1 MKLTK
6 KQPRN
11 TEKNEKTLT
20 KIEKF
25 TKGYCEEHKIFG
37 LIQRQN
43 WFITG
48 IITGFF
54 SALLGAFVDESTT
67 LGYVG
72 FAIGA
77 IFDYFMRKDYLNEL
91 EKFKNGRSTYNLDI
105 ND

>member
-1 MKLTK
+1 M
-6 KQPRN
+6 
-11 TEKNEKTLT
+11 T

-25 TKGYCEEHKIFG
+25 TKAYCEEHKIFG

-77 IFDYFMRKDYLNEL
+77 IFDYFMRKNYLNEL
-91 EKFKNGRSTYNLDI
+91 EKFKNGRSIYNLHI

>member
-1 MKLTK
+1 MVGIMKLTK

-72 FAIGA
+72 AITFGSNWCY
-77 IFDYFMRKDYLNEL
+77 FDQIKEIVKRKQDDL
-91 EKFKNGRSTYNLDI
+91 E
-105 ND
+105 

>member
-1 MKLTK
+1 MD
-6 KQPRN
+6 
-11 TEKNEKTLT
+11 
-20 KIEKF
+20 KF
-25 TKGYCEEHKIFG
+25 TKAYCEEHKIFG

-43 WFITG
+43 WFMTG
-48 IITGFF
+48 FIAAFF

-77 IFDYFMRKDYLNEL
+77 ILDYFMRKDYLNEL

>member
-1 MKLTK
+1 MGDS
-6 KQPRN
+6 
-11 TEKNEKTLT
+11 LT

-25 TKGYCEEHKIFG
+25 TKLYCEEHKIFG
-37 LIQRQN
+37 LIQKQN

-48 IITGFF
+48 IVTGFL

-77 IFDYFMRKDYLNEL
+77 ILDYFMRKDYLNEL
-91 EKFKNGRSTYNLDI
+91 EKFMHDRSAYNLDL